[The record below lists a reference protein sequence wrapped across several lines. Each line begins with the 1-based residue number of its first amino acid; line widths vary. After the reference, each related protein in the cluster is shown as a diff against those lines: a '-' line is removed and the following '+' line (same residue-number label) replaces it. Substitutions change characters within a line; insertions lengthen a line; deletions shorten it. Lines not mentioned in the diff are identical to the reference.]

1 MKKLNKLKGVD
12 ERLLFHGTSPSHMSA
27 ICEQNFD
34 WRLCG
39 THGTMYGKGTSAE
52 GCRGWSSR
60 GCKPQLGWGMWV
72 RSDWWFLTHALLP
85 LGHSHLCAS
94 ALLQVAPT
102 AIPFQEGL
110 KTPLFASGTCSW
122 TGGTWRLM
130 AKCELEFV
138 SALK

>member
-12 ERLLFHGTSPSHMSA
+12 ERLLFHGTSPSHVSA

-60 GCKPQLGWGMWV
+60 GCTPQPGWEMWV
-72 RSDWWFLTHALLP
+72 RLMVSDPCTPAIRALSP
-85 LGHSHLCAS
+85 VC
-94 ALLQVAPT
+94 
-102 AIPFQEGL
+102 ICI
-110 KTPLFASGTCSW
+110 ASGSTHSNPIP
-122 TGGTWRLM
+122 GR
-130 AKCELEFV
+130 AKNTSLCLRYLLVDRWDWEV
-138 SALK
+138 DGKM